1 MESIHGNILALLRDL
16 NDTQHLKRER
26 ALLQLQSLF
35 EQHRSHFC
43 EDEFKVIWEEVEGD
57 ILQKVGSSAWEHR
70 FAGLQIAK
78 IVIRSVDRKEYRIEL
93 LKAASNLITDPEH
106 RVRLALGGVLEALAE
121 RDGVSVYERIE
132 AQLLASMGKPFE
144 DRRADRSQDPFADS
158 KTEEQEQEEEQ
169 FRQSGVPEDLHHHSM
184 SADARVYSVE
194 DLQGWSLLESSI
206 KILQDV
212 ITGVGQDFTPYIKP
226 FLVNLL
232 TQTIHHNNRFLREA
246 GLSALGVLCKNCSP
260 EILERLSPA
269 IVPLLCGGLSD
280 NWSSV
285 RYAATAATH
294 EWMLSAIFF
303 RELFFPQLLPRMS
316 VNRYYVAEGVRLY
329 ALGTWTTIV
338 GTKGLGWLAELAKE
352 TCEFYVSQC
361 DSENH
366 AVREAACHCIG
377 ELGAKVA
384 LGNSEPFKEYVPQLM
399 QALQK
404 CFKDE
409 SWPVRDA
416 ACTACGA
423 FITGFTA
430 ECRPVLDQ
438 WYELW
443 FAHLSD
449 NVPAVREHSAIALGN
464 VVRIYKEEAWEVVLR
479 ELRRMIGMAREHPF
493 EATDSHNLST
503 VAGSTQPFRSDPVG
517 SARQSGPLEGV
528 VDYGF
533 TRPKEPWE
541 ASDGCVYLVRE
552 LCTLQSERIVNF
564 VVQLADLA
572 GPPHIFPL
580 QVTIWREL
588 PKIARIMGKQHFK
601 RILDVF
607 IEPLF
612 LSLSSG
618 QRHVMDASG
627 YCISLLNQFVG
638 PSIFAG
644 RVENVNPHFLQVM
657 RTSDFVDL
665 NVTLTDSKDTAQR
678 ARAAHPG

>member
-1 MESIHGNILALLRDL
+1 MESTRANILALLHDL
-16 NDTQHLKRER
+16 SDTQHLKRER
-26 ALLQLQSLF
+26 ALLHLQSLF
-35 EQHRSHFC
+35 EKHRSHFS
-43 EDEFKVIWEEVEGD
+43 DDDFNVIWDDLEGD
-57 ILQKVGSSAWEHR
+57 ILKKLGSSSWEHR
-70 FAGLQIAK
+70 FAGLQVAK
-78 IVIRSVDRKEYRIEL
+78 TVIRSVDRKEYRNEL

-121 RDGVSVYERIE
+121 RDGVSVYDCIQTPLLSSMER
-132 AQLLASMGKPFE
+132 PFQE
-144 DRRADRSQDPFADS
+144 RRAHRNQEEFADS
-158 KTEEQEQEEEQ
+158 KTEEQAQEEEQ
-169 FRQSGVPEDLHHHSM
+169 FRQSGVPEDLHPHVVS
-184 SADARVYSVE
+184 SDARVYSVE

-212 ITGVGQDFTPYIKP
+212 ITGIGHDFTPYIKP
-226 FLVNLL
+226 SLVNLL

-246 GLSALGVLCKNCSP
+246 GLSALGVLCKNCAP
-260 EILERLSPA
+260 DILERLSPA
-269 IVPLLCGGLSD
+269 IVPLLCVGLSD

-294 EWMLSAIFF
+294 EWMESAVSF
-303 RELFFPQLLPRMS
+303 RESFFPQLLPRMS

-329 ALGTWTTIV
+329 ALGTWSTVV
-338 GTKGLGWLAELAKE
+338 GAKGLGWLSELAEE
-352 TCEFYVSQC
+352 TCSFYVSQC

-377 ELGAKVA
+377 EIGAKVA
-384 LGNSEPFKEYVPQLM
+384 ISNSEPFKEHVPQLM
-399 QALQK
+399 KALQS
-404 CFKDE
+404 CFMDE

-423 FITGFTA
+423 FVTSFAA
-430 ECRPVLDQ
+430 ECRPVLGR
-438 WYELW
+438 WYDLW

-449 NVPAVREHSAIALGN
+449 NVPSVREHSAIALGN

-479 ELRRMIGMAREHPF
+479 ELRRMIVMAREHPF
-493 EATDSHNLST
+493 QPTDANNPPT
-503 VAGSTQPFRSDPVG
+503 VAGSPEPFRNDPSG

-541 ASDGCVYLVRE
+541 SSDGCVYLVRE
-552 LCTLQSERIVNF
+552 LCGLQAERVVEF

-618 QRHVMDASG
+618 QRHVMDTAG

-644 RVENVNPHFLQVM
+644 RVENVNPHFAQLM

-665 NVTLTDSKDTAQR
+665 NVTLTDSKDTAR
-678 ARAAHPG
+678 RSAHPV